1 LCTSAPATE
10 ETPRAKVAAPARA
23 AVGAVTFLTRVPI
36 GRRVAID
43 ETDVGH
49 GALLFPLVGAC
60 IGAAVG
66 GAALLA
72 HAALPPLVAAALAV
86 ALGALL
92 TGGLHLDALADVADA
107 LGTRTRE
114 QALEVMRDPRIGA
127 YGTTAL
133 ALDLIV
139 KVGALAALLDHG
151 DVVLKLLAAGALSRA
166 TAPPLAAALPYARAK
181 IGTGSVLHGRVGA
194 APVVASSTLAGAAAV
209 LLLGT
214 TGAAMVASTV
224 ILAAALAAWYRYWLG
239 GTTGDA
245 LGAAIELTETVT
257 LLVAVALA

>member
-1 LCTSAPATE
+1 MMEVVPGSKGLAT
-10 ETPRAKVAAPARA
+10 PARA
-23 AVGAVTFLTRVPI
+23 AAGAVTFLTRVPI

-43 ETDVGH
+43 QADVGR
-49 GALLFPLVGAC
+49 GALLFPLVGAG

-92 TGGLHLDALADVADA
+92 TGALHLDGLADIADA
-107 LGTRTRE
+107 LGARTRAE
-114 QALEVMRDPRIGA
+114 ALEVMRDPRIGA

-133 ALDLIV
+133 TLDLIV
-139 KVGALAALLDHG
+139 KVTAVAALLDHRG
-151 DVVLKLLAAGALSRA
+151 LVLKLLVAAALSRA
-166 TAPPLAAALPYARAK
+166 TAPPLAAALPYARAET
-181 IGTGSVLHGRVGA
+181 GTGSVLRSRVGGA
-194 APVVASSTLAGAAAV
+194 SVVASSAVAVALAL

-214 TGAAMVASTV
+214 TGAAMIAST
-224 ILAAALAAWYRYWLG
+224 ILITAALAAWYRRWLG

-245 LGAAIELTETVT
+245 LGAAIELTETVA

>member
-1 LCTSAPATE
+1 LCTSAPATK
-10 ETPRAKVAAPARA
+10 ETPRAKLAAPARA
-23 AVGAVTFLTRVPI
+23 AAGAVTFLTRVPI
-36 GRRVAID
+36 GRGVALD
-43 ETDVGH
+43 EADVGR
-49 GALLFPLVGAC
+49 GALLFPLVGAG

-72 HAALPPLVAAALAV
+72 HSALPPLVAAALAV

-107 LGTRTRE
+107 LGARTRE
-114 QALEVMRDPRIGA
+114 QALEIMRDPRIGA

-139 KVGALAALLDHG
+139 KVAAVAALLEHRDL
-151 DVVLKLLAAGALSRA
+151 VLKLLVAGALSRA
-166 TAPPLAAALPYARAK
+166 TAPPLAAALPYARD
-181 IGTGSVLHGRVGA
+181 TGGVLHGRVGFA
-194 APVVASSTLAGAAAV
+194 SVVASSALAVAAAV

-214 TGAAMVASTV
+214 TGAAMIGSTV
-224 ILAAALAAWYRYWLG
+224 VVAAGLAAWYRHLLG

-245 LGAAIELTETVT
+245 LGATIELTETVA
-257 LLVAVALA
+257 LLVAVALT

>member
-1 LCTSAPATE
+1 LCTSAPATT
-10 ETPRAKVAAPARA
+10 ETPGAKVAAAARA
-23 AVGAVTFLTRVPI
+23 AAGAVAFLTRVPV

-43 ETDVGH
+43 AADLGH
-49 GALLFPLVGAC
+49 GALLFPLVGAG

-92 TGGLHLDALADVADA
+92 TGGLHLDGLADLADA
-107 LGTRTRE
+107 LGARTRE

-139 KVGALAALLDHG
+139 KVAAVAALLAHG
-151 DVVLKLLAAGALSRA
+151 DLVLTLLVAGALSRA
-166 TAPPLAAALPYARAK
+166 TAPPLAAALPYARR
-181 IGTGSVLHGRVGA
+181 TGGVLHGRVGRA
-194 APVVASSTLAGAAAV
+194 SVVASSALAGALAL

-214 TGAAMVASTV
+214 TGAAMIASTV
-224 ILAAALAAWYRYWLG
+224 VLAVGLTAWYRHWLG

-245 LGAAIELTETVT
+245 LGAAIELTETVA
-257 LLVAVALA
+257 LLVALALA